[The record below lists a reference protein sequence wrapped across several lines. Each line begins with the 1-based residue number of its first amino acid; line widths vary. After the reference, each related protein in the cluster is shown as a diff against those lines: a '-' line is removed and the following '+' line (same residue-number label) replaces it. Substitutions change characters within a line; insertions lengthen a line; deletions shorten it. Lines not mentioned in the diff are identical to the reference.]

1 MERIESDCIPPTS
14 GAPCGGHLIRM
25 TMRSLLLLSSSVCT
39 FGRENALPLRHS
51 KPSLTLIFADA
62 FVLDSASRLPLLSSF
77 NHDKRI
83 GNQGFSLSLC
93 PHAVGVCT
101 VVPVIYCRN
110 FLLSGSAFSLQN
122 MKRKQQLTAVTVMPA
137 YAR

>member
-62 FVLDSASRLPLLSSF
+62 FVLDSASRLPLLASF
-77 NHDKRI
+77 NHDQRI
-83 GNQGFSLSLC
+83 GNQGFSLC
-93 PHAVGVCT
+93 QHAVGVCT

-110 FLLSGSAFSLQN
+110 FLLSGSAFSLSSLF
-122 MKRKQQLTAVTVMPA
+122 RI
-137 YAR
+137 